1 MSNNMKGFNTHRH
14 LDNPTEKELHDN
26 FIEQFIDNKLA
37 HDMIDKI
44 IYGTNENGYPT
55 NFLSDHEKRIVIT
68 AIQWLGSHV
77 GQSFLEDN
85 GFKLDNKGN

>member
-1 MSNNMKGFNTHRH
+1 
-14 LDNPTEKELHDN
+14 
-26 FIEQFIDNKLA
+26 
-37 HDMIDKI
+37 MIDKI

>member
-1 MSNNMKGFNTHRH
+1 MSENLKGFNTHRH
-14 LDNPTEKELHDN
+14 LDNPIEKELHDS
-26 FIEQFIDNKLA
+26 FIEEFIDNKFA

-44 IYGTNENGYPT
+44 IYGTNENGYPK

-85 GFKLDNKGN
+85 GFNLDNKGN

>member
-1 MSNNMKGFNTHRH
+1 MKGFNTHRH
-14 LDNPTEKELHDN
+14 LDNPIEKELHDN

>member
-1 MSNNMKGFNTHRH
+1 MNKNMKGFNTHRH
-14 LDNPTEKELHDN
+14 LDNPIEKELHDN